1 MFFAGCK
8 YFAGYISILIHH
20 LTISKSKSNEAIMKE
35 ITTNLMENLSTL
47 QGRSQNQKQVPQ
59 NFMKF
64 FDVDHFSLT
73 SQLMT
78 SNRKS
83 NVASEK

>member
-1 MFFAGCK
+1 
-8 YFAGYISILIHH
+8 
-20 LTISKSKSNEAIMKE
+20 MKE

-73 SQLMT
+73 SRLMT